1 MVKNFSLVTQRAL
14 PIRIDGLGAQSQYID
29 YHSDEAKLCQPR
41 KRAAYSQ
48 AFCLQRLRATIQTV
62 SGQDLMPK
70 FKSSR
75 CKSLSRLGFH
85 EKFTGVPCRPILPLR
100 QQTMDLVWQY
110 IRAIGPSGFLDQP
123 LKIPC
128 QPALI
133 DVSDR
138 AEIPPRARFA
148 NYSRFLKHHRRNK
161 WMLTNSHFSIG
172 CHRIHH
178 FHFVSFLVDLFCGT
192 LSGTTLLAL
201 TLPPV
206 ERARSSVLDRCANFP
221 SKLLLFPNSRGW
233 ENQPNSRGLYAHY
246 KDSLLK
252 VGWPFQYKEL
262 RPWHI

>member
-1 MVKNFSLVTQRAL
+1 MLGSDGISPDYSAQDDWGISWFEMVINFSLVTQRAL

-48 AFCLQRLRATIQTV
+48 AFCLQRLIATIQTV

-161 WMLTNSHFSIG
+161 
-172 CHRIHH
+172 
-178 FHFVSFLVDLFCGT
+178 
-192 LSGTTLLAL
+192 
-201 TLPPV
+201 
-206 ERARSSVLDRCANFP
+206 
-221 SKLLLFPNSRGW
+221 
-233 ENQPNSRGLYAHY
+233 
-246 KDSLLK
+246 
-252 VGWPFQYKEL
+252 
-262 RPWHI
+262 